1 MFSFF
6 VRNWRKIET
15 ALKIVA
21 FAITLVI
28 QAINSASN
36 YAEDEM
42 AKAQVI

>member
-6 VRNWRKIET
+6 VRNWKKIET
-15 ALKIVA
+15 MLKIVA

-36 YAEDEM
+36 YAEQEM
-42 AKAQVI
+42 AQTQ